1 MPKAPRLS
9 SRHSLRDRSTKI
21 GLALS
26 EEDEG
31 ADLDEA
37 MENAEQAWQEDSG
50 GRDMLSR
57 KRWLDTVF
65 ELADVREQ
73 PQP

>member
-1 MPKAPRLS
+1 
-9 SRHSLRDRSTKI
+9 
-21 GLALS
+21 
-26 EEDEG
+26 
-31 ADLDEA
+31 